1 VSEALV
7 ALAVAL
13 AACVQATAGMGFS
26 LILSPVLLVVL
37 APTSAIV
44 LMTGLAL
51 ILNLLVLFSRGGRPH
66 VAWEEVGPMLIA
78 AAPGSV
84 CGLLLLRSLP
94 KPALEIG
101 VGVIVV
107 GLTVARLLPL
117 RNATSSVAGQASS
130 GRLAVGLLAGAL
142 STAIGVNG
150 PPLAIWLASRKLGFT
165 AVRDSLA
172 ACFLGMG
179 AITAVTLAPAL
190 GSVHLRALVIV
201 CCVAA
206 VLLGHALGSR
216 LHLRI
221 APARLERLLA
231 LVVLASGASAVL
243 FGLAAL

>member
-7 ALAVAL
+7 ALAVAF
-13 AACVQATAGMGFS
+13 AACVQATAGMGFA

-51 ILNLLVLFSRGGRPH
+51 ALNVLVLFSRGGRRH
-66 VAWEEVGPMLIA
+66 VAWAEVGPMLIA
-78 AAPGSV
+78 AVPGSV

-101 VGVIVV
+101 VGMIVV
-107 GLTVARLLPL
+107 ALTLARLLPL
-117 RNATSSVAGQASS
+117 RAAPSSLVGHTSS
-130 GRLAVGLLAGAL
+130 GRLAVGMLAGAL

-150 PPLAIWLASRKLGFT
+150 PPLAIWLAGRKLSFT

-179 AITAVTLAPAL
+179 LITALTLVPAL
-190 GSVHLRALVIV
+190 GSVHLRAVVIG
-201 CCVAA
+201 CSLAG

-216 LHLRI
+216 LHPRI
-221 APARLERLLA
+221 GHERLERFLS
-231 LVVLASGASAVL
+231 VIVLASGASAVV